1 MEEMRMKTLRTMF
14 GMAAMMVFIALTAL
28 PAFTEDKPADNM
40 DIVREKIRADKKL
53 LVSEEM
59 ELTEKEANAFWPV
72 YESYQKDL
80 QKVNDRT
87 LALIKEYAEHYK
99 TMTDAVA
106 KKLLDDML
114 KIEADRQ
121 NLRKSYLPN
130 FQKVLPAKKVARYYQ
145 IENKIEAVVKYELA
159 KAIPLVK

>member
-1 MEEMRMKTLRTMF
+1 MKTLRIMF
-14 GMAAMMVFIALTAL
+14 GTAVMMVFIALTAL
-28 PAFTEDKPADNM
+28 PAFPEDKPADNM

-53 LVSEEM
+53 MVSEEM

-72 YESYQKDL
+72 YERYQKDL
-80 QKVNDRT
+80 RKINDRT
-87 LALIKEYAEHYK
+87 LALIKEYSENYK
-99 TMTDAVA
+99 TMTDAMA
-106 KKLLDDML
+106 KKLLGDMM

-121 NLRKSYLPN
+121 NLKKSYLPD
-130 FQKVLPAKKVARYYQ
+130 FEKALPAKKVARYYQ

>member
-1 MEEMRMKTLRTMF
+1 MKTLRIMF
-14 GMAAMMVFIALTAL
+14 GTAVMMVFIALTAL
-28 PAFTEDKPADNM
+28 PAFTENKPADNM

-87 LALIKEYAEHYK
+87 LALIKEYADHYK

>member
-1 MEEMRMKTLRTMF
+1 MEEMGMKTLRTMF
-14 GMAAMMVFIALTAL
+14 GTAVMMVFISLTAL

-53 LVSEEM
+53 MVSEEM

-72 YESYQKDL
+72 YERYQKDL
-80 QKVNDRT
+80 QRINDRT
-87 LALIKEYAEHYK
+87 LALIKEYSENYK
-99 TMTDAVA
+99 TMTDAMA
-106 KKLLDDML
+106 KKLLGDML
-114 KIEADRQ
+114 KIETDRL
-121 NLRKSYLPN
+121 NLKRSYLLN
-130 FQKVLPAKKVARYYQ
+130 FEKALPAKKVARYYQ

>member
-1 MEEMRMKTLRTMF
+1 MKTLRTMF
-14 GMAAMMVFIALTAL
+14 GTAVMMVFIALTAL
-28 PAFTEDKPADNM
+28 PALTEDKPADNM

-59 ELTEKEANAFWPV
+59 ELTEKEANTFWPV
-72 YESYQKDL
+72 YERYQKDL

-87 LALIKEYAEHYK
+87 LALIKEYAEHYI

-121 NLRKSYLPN
+121 NLKKSYLPN

-145 IENKIEAVVKYELA
+145 IENKIEAVVKYALA

>member
-1 MEEMRMKTLRTMF
+1 MKTLGKLF
-14 GMAAMMVFIALTAL
+14 GMALMMVFIALTGL
-28 PAFTEDKPADNM
+28 PALSEDKPADNM

-53 LVSEEM
+53 MVSEEM

-72 YESYQKDL
+72 YERYQKDL
-80 QKVNDRT
+80 QKINDRT
-87 LALIKEYAEHYK
+87 VALIKEYSDNYK

-114 KIEADRQ
+114 KIEADRLS
-121 NLRKSYLPN
+121 LRKSYLPD
-130 FQKVLPAKKVARYYQ
+130 FEKTLPAKKVARYYQ
-145 IENKIEAVVKYELA
+145 IENKIDAVVKYELA

>member
-1 MEEMRMKTLRTMF
+1 MKTLRTMC
-14 GMAAMMVFIALTAL
+14 GTAAMIVFIALTAL

-87 LALIKEYAEHYK
+87 LALIKEYAAHYK

-121 NLRKSYLPN
+121 NLRKSYLPD
-130 FQKVLPAKKVARYYQ
+130 FQKALPAKKVARYYQ